1 MRAMKMFLLL
11 MAAMTLAF
19 QSQLASGQSFQ
30 GKNAQWNKVLDAA
43 NKEGKVVV
51 SIPTSAE
58 LRTQFETAFRNQFPG
73 INLELNVGRGSS
85 NIAKIVEEQSAGVH
99 GIDVHVGGTSSIIA
113 ALLPPNFVEP
123 LMPMMVLP
131 EVKDPG
137 NWWGGHMW
145 ADHAKKYVYS
155 FTAYMTETVWYN
167 SSLVKPEEIAT
178 YDDLLNPKWK
188 GKIAILDPR
197 NPGSGESTWAFLWRI
212 KGEPFLK
219 KLVAQDMLV
228 GRNLRQLAEG
238 VARGKSALS
247 IGLSYYSYRPFV
259 KAGLP
264 VKPIRAIKEGFY
276 GSTGSGNIVVI
287 KDTAHPN
294 AAKVF
299 VNWLLSTQGQT
310 VFTKALGQPTRRL
323 DVDTSWTRQFG
334 HVAAKDTM
342 TPEKFEQVENSSED
356 VVTKIRE
363 PAMRLAK
370 QLIK

>member
-1 MRAMKMFLLL
+1 MRAMKIVLLL
-11 MAAMTLAF
+11 MIVASLGSEYHLAF
-19 QSQLASGQSFQ
+19 GQSLR
-30 GKNAQWNKVLDAA
+30 GKTADWKKIVTAA
-43 NKEGKVVV
+43 TKEGKVVV
-51 SIPTSAE
+51 SVPTSAE
-58 LRTQFETAFRNQFPG
+58 LRTQFENVFQSEFPG
-73 INLELNVGRGSS
+73 IALELNVGRGST

-99 GIDVHVGGTSSIIA
+99 GIDVHVGGSTSIIR

-131 EVKDPG
+131 EVKDSG

-145 ADHAKKYVYS
+145 ADHAKTYVYD
-155 FTAYMTETVWYN
+155 FTAFMTETVWYN
-167 SSLVKPEEIAT
+167 ANLVKPEEIAT
-178 YDDLLNPKWK
+178 YDDLLAPKWK

-197 NPGSGESTWAFLWRI
+197 TPGSGESTWSFLWRI
-212 KGEPFLK
+212 KGKPFLK

-228 GRNLRQLAEG
+228 GRNLRQLAEA
-238 VARGKSALS
+238 VARGKAALS

-259 KAGLP
+259 EAGLP

-276 GSTGSGNIVVI
+276 GSTGSGNVVVI
-287 KDTAHPN
+287 KNTAHPN

-299 VNWLLSTQGQT
+299 LNWLLSKQGQA

-334 HVAAKDTM
+334 HVAAKDTL
-342 TPEKFEQVENSSED
+342 TPEKYEQVENSSED
-356 VVTKIRE
+356 VVKKFRK

-370 QLIK
+370 QLLK